1 MNTKLDY
8 GNWVGKKFIYA
19 PAIIGVVLLA
29 AGIFFNCIYSI
40 IGGIIFLLI
49 SAYFVYARYKFSPS
63 GGDIQGKIQELVL
76 EQLNWDGKGQALD
89 IGCGNGPLTI
99 LLAKKFPESKAT
111 GTDFW
116 GGMWEYSKSVCE
128 QNASV
133 TKVQDQ
139 VEFEKASA
147 SALPYPDESFD
158 AAVSNLCFHEVADTK
173 DKRKVIKEALRV
185 VKKGGAF
192 AFQDLFLM
200 KPMFGEIDDL
210 LKEIKSWGIEK
221 VEFVDTS
228 NFGFIPRALKLPFMV
243 GTIGIIYGIK

>member
-1 MNTKLDY
+1 VNTKLDY

-76 EQLNWDGKGQALD
+76 EQLNWNGKGQALD

-133 TKVQDQ
+133 AKVQDQ
-139 VEFEKASA
+139 VEFKKASA

-158 AAVSNLCFHEVADTK
+158 AAVSNLCFHEVAYTK